1 MMRPWWV
8 TTNAAVIPS
17 AGSNAASTAC
27 ATLAASTPSVRG
39 AIGTASPIG
48 HVRVQGSGKVLG
60 MSTGSK
66 NTSSASMGRATQPWS
81 PLNFAVRTT
90 PSGRVRRTRRWSRST
105 SIAVTCARCS

>member
-27 ATLAASTPSVRG
+27 ATFAASTPSARG
-39 AIGTASPIG
+39 TTGTASPMG
-48 HVRVQGSGKVLG
+48 HIWVQGSGRVLG

-66 NTSSASMGRATQPWS
+66 KTSSASIGRVTQPWS

-90 PSGRVRRTRRWSRST
+90 PSGRVRCTRRWSRST
-105 SIAVTCARCS
+105 SVAVTCARCS